1 MLPLWAAMSFFWM
14 KNWPSLLSNY
24 MPVHCLL
31 DSFWFWSR
39 LSLGDGVMEIYAN
52 EFPRGESSS
61 NNYWISSGQGRFGKY
76 RTIFPSFCKMLILLF
91 TNSWFGC
98 MDLSSWIFLF
108 LYTLTENVVDRSGEW
123 REIYKRV
130 MIVNVLHFR
139 QCCVVTFF
147 IIFLQYNK

>member
-1 MLPLWAAMSFFWM
+1 M
-14 KNWPSLLSNY
+14 KHVSLLHD

-39 LSLGDGVMEIYAN
+39 LSLGDGVMEIHAN
-52 EFPRGESSS
+52 EFPRGGSGS

-76 RTIFPSFCKMLILLF
+76 QTIFPSFCKMLILLF
-91 TNSWFGC
+91 PNSWFGC

-123 REIYKRV
+123 REIWSSTSEWWLSMSCISDNAV
-130 MIVNVLHFR
+130 W
-139 QCCVVTFF
+139 
-147 IIFLQYNK
+147 